1 MKWCNP
7 CALVWVVILSAFA
20 SHVWL
25 NVDWTYSIA
34 AVVVL
39 LPLIAVYVRRERE
52 DLWWFTQNLIA
63 DIWSLLVNRPRTSAE
78 RKNIA
83 SSPRT
88 YGEEK

>member
-20 SHVWL
+20 SYVWL
-25 NVDWTYSIA
+25 NVDWTYSVA

-39 LPLIAVYVRRERE
+39 LPLVAIYVREERE
-52 DLWWFTQNLIA
+52 DLWWFIQNLIA
-63 DIWSLLVNRPRTSAE
+63 DIWWLLVNRPRTSAE